1 MEKTRENTID
11 TCGLSCPQPALEVLN
26 FIQQN
31 GADTFSVLTD
41 SVTSREN
48 IIRTA
53 QKHHYRLENEEK
65 ELMITVLHFS
75 RNA

>member
-41 SVTSREN
+41 SVTSREILSAPLKN
-48 IIRTA
+48 IITG
-53 QKHHYRLENEEK
+53 
-65 ELMITVLHFS
+65 
-75 RNA
+75 

>member
-1 MEKTRENTID
+1 MENIID

-31 GADTFSVLTD
+31 GADTFTTLTD
-41 SVTSREN
+41 SITSREN

-53 QKHHYRLENEEK
+53 AKHGYRLEHEEK
-65 ELMITVLHFS
+65 QLMIMHLHFS
-75 RNA
+75 KNA